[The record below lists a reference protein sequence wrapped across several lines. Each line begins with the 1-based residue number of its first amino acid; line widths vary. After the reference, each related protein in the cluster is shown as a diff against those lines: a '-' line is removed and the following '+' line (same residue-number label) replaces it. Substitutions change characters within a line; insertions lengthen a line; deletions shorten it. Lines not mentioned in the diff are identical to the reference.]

1 MSADVDLAKAIMAR
15 WSSSAAVTSQVPGGL
30 QTDMLTGDQDAA
42 HAFENK
48 ERPYAKLELAMD
60 RDPEFS
66 SGGDRIEFHKVTLTV
81 WGLGRESMGPG
92 RRILLLTPA
101 SVGSRWFADH
111 VWGHALVLALSPRL
125 TFVGETH
132 PYPSDL
138 ILSVYDPEMERGFA
152 PWRWRT

>member
-1 MSADVDLAKAIMAR
+1 MRPPQKPGRSRQDYGTPPEFIRAVEERFGLIDFDLAATASNCVAMFYGPEHDSLAQD
-15 WSSSAAVTSQVPGGL
+15 WLGL
-30 QTDMLTGDQDAA
+30 MGNLWLNPPFGRQG
-42 HAFENK
+42 
-48 ERPYAKLELAMD
+48 
-60 RDPEFS
+60 
-66 SGGDRIEFHKVTLTV
+66 V
-81 WGLGRESMGPG
+81 WASKCRESMGPG